1 MITAK
6 TSVEKLP
13 DDIYLLKQM
22 VLQLLADVDDKTH
35 RLQDLQ
41 SQLDWFRRHTFG
53 RRSEKYDPQEKLLFD
68 LLDKLEDVEQKAP
81 ARPHGDNALGQKDKT
96 KDTKASGR
104 NGRKPLP
111 QALPRERIEHLPDQ
125 NVLF

>member
-6 TSVEKLP
+6 TPVENLP

-22 VLQLLADVDDKTH
+22 VLQLLADVDNKTH

-41 SQLDWFRRHTFG
+41 TQLEWFKRHTFG
-53 RRSEKYDPQEKLLFD
+53 RKSEKYDPNQKLLFEALEEKLQSRQSE
-68 LLDKLEDVEQKAP
+68 LLESPRSSDAAQKKES
-81 ARPHGDNALGQKDKT
+81 R
-96 KDTKASGR
+96 R

-111 QALPRERIEHLPDQ
+111 NDS
-125 NVLF
+125 